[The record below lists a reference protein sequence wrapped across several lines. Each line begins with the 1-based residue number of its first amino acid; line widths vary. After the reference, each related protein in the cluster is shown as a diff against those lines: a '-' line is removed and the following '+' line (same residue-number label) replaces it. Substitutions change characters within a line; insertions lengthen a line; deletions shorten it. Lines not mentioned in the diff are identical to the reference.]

1 VVKLIIL
8 TLTGYSIEEQLKL
21 FASIKPLFKNKPLM
35 LILNKI
41 DQQKYE
47 ELSARD
53 REMIEE
59 VAKENNT
66 FLIKMSNL
74 TGEGVA
80 DVKAKS
86 CDILLE
92 YRMNSKSKGNT
103 EKVIENVNNRI
114 YIATPIQ
121 RDARNRPTQIP
132 KEVLKERKHNPMPEG
147 QLEKKLLHNPVKEMI
162 DKHGGEGVFYVQ
174 DRTHFQLAKPEWKD
188 DILPEF
194 MDGKNIF
201 DFVDPD
207 IKEKLERLEE
217 EEEAFLK
224 TMDNNKMDLEEDD
237 SEDGSDDIS
246 EDLLE
251 LHKEVMD
258 NKKIIRQRHELVTRS
273 QLPRRVRDLTETEKM
288 MVDIRQDKKEV
299 IGTMKLL
306 GTQKKREREDKKKTM
321 ELIRKEEENKK
332 RQDFEDEERK
342 FEEFDEENEMDI
354 DEGDPEKMS
363 MVQKSRLRKVEKMN
377 KKNEDHNK
385 VVTERIKRKIQKKWS
400 IKCVVNEADRS
411 VPCKMPKHLNTGVRG
426 IGKNDR
432 R

>member
-1 VVKLIIL
+1 
-8 TLTGYSIEEQLKL
+8 
-21 FASIKPLFKNKPLM
+21 
-35 LILNKI
+35 
-41 DQQKYE
+41 
-47 ELSARD
+47 
-53 REMIEE
+53 MIEAC
-59 VAKENNT
+59 AKDNNT

-80 DVKAKS
+80 DVKSKS

-92 YRMNSKSKGNT
+92 YRMNSKTKGNA
-103 EKVIENVNNRI
+103 EKVIETINNRI

-121 RDARNRPTQIP
+121 RDSRPRPTQIP
-132 KEVLKERKHNPMPEG
+132 KEVLKERKHNPIPEG
-147 QLEKKLLHNPVKEMI
+147 QLVKVQTVNKVKEMI
-162 DKHGGEGVFYVQ
+162 DKFGGEGVFFVP

-207 IKEKLERLEE
+207 IMEKLERLEQE
-217 EEEAFLK
+217 EEEFLK
-224 TMDNNKMDLEEDD
+224 TQDHNKMDLEDDDD
-237 SEDGSDDIS
+237 SDDGSDEIS
-246 EDLLE
+246 EDLME

-288 MVDIRQDKKEV
+288 MVDIRKDKKEV

-306 GTQKKREREDKKKTM
+306 GTQKKREREVKKKTM
-321 ELIRKEEENKK
+321 ELIRKEEESKK
-332 RQDFEDEERK
+332 QKEIDDNEAEWDEI
-342 FEEFDEENEMDI
+342 DHMDV
-354 DEGDPEKMS
+354 DEGDAEKMS
-363 MVQKSRLRKVEKMN
+363 LIQRSKIRKLQKMRT
-377 KKNEDHNK
+377 KNDEHDK
-385 VVTERIKRKIQKKWS
+385 VVTERMKRKIQKGWS
-400 IKCVVNEADRS
+400 RKMVVNEADRS
-411 VPCKMPKHLNTGVRG
+411 VPCSLPKHLNTGVRG